1 MATLG
6 LTVTPVF
13 AEQATSKISPADLRP
28 CAYQSPPTLIDG
40 QWADER
46 DMVRLDK
53 AIRKYIAAMQA
64 SLACVDGLLER
75 QLADTDRQLLDDF
88 YNNGFDQMTFIVEEY
103 NKQVREFRLA
113 DPRPEIGVT
122 ENVRH

>member
-1 MATLG
+1 MATLV
-6 LTVTPVF
+6 LTVTPLF

-28 CAYQSPPTLIDG
+28 CAYQSPPPLIDG

-46 DMVRLDK
+46 NMVRLDK
-53 AIRKYIAAMQA
+53 AIRKYVAAMQA

-75 QLADTDRQLLDDF
+75 QLADTDRQMLDDF

-103 NKQVREFRLA
+103 NRQVREFRLVEH
-113 DPRPEIGVT
+113 RPEIGT
-122 ENVRH
+122 PENVQH